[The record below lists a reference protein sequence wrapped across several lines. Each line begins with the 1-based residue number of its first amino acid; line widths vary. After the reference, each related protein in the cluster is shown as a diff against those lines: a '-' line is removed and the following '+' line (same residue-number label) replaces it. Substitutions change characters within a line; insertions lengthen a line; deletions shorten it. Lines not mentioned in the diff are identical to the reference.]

1 MMRSVIVVFL
11 LAMSAVHSLAQSSSP
26 VADREWYAGLK
37 RTAKYVRVAIVT
49 QRAMSKADVE
59 TFSRDAR
66 SAMSGAETLSLP
78 EKQKSICR
86 DAASAVVSVVDGAT
100 YGSSL
105 GDTTTISEHF
115 ARWERLGD
123 QCLAAING
131 R

>member
-1 MMRSVIVVFL
+1 MMIRPVIAAILVMF
-11 LAMSAVHSLAQSSSP
+11 AVPSFAQSSSP
-26 VADREWYAGLK
+26 AADRDWYAGLK

-49 QRAMSKADVE
+49 QRAMSTADVE
-59 TFSRDAR
+59 AFSKDAR
-66 SAMSGAETLSLP
+66 GAMSAAETLSLP

-86 DAASAVVSVVDGAT
+86 NAASAVVSVVDTAT

-105 GDTTTISEHF
+105 GDTATVSEHF